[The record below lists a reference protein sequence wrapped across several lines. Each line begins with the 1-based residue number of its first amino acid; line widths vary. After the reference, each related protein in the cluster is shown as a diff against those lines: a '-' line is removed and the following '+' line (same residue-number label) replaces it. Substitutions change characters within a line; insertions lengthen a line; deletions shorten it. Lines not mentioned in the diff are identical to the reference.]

1 MPVITGSLA
10 SAASNV
16 KAKTR
21 QTPLL
26 PRARSH
32 PTRWKR
38 FRDPCSR
45 CEKSNRAGLQPSQPA
60 SKFLREPW
68 KIALPPDLNLHGE
81 SVVRVR
87 TSSDLTSRS
96 VQAKIANLH
105 ILRVFRNTSGT
116 QASVSTHQ
124 TSTFTV
130 IFGIF
135 RENRRH
141 DPVAHPH
148 RPLAVT

>member
-1 MPVITGSLA
+1 VTVIVDVS
-10 SAASNV
+10 
-16 KAKTR
+16 
-21 QTPLL
+21 
-26 PRARSH
+26 
-32 PTRWKR
+32 
-38 FRDPCSR
+38 
-45 CEKSNRAGLQPSQPA
+45 
-60 SKFLREPW
+60 
-68 KIALPPDLNLHGE
+68 PDLVNSISGSVPHRSTLALIDGE